1 MKKNVNI
8 LISSLSP
15 NEKKEFLKFIISNK
29 IHFVKDKNSNKYFI
43 YINLIN
49 PNFKEKNY
57 YSKSQYSFIYKN
69 TYSPNAVDKNRKI
82 FYTKKYSKIYPKF
95 FNNLNLIIGICE
107 KKINFNQFKLL
118 IEEIYSQRFNEDSI
132 NLKNQFDKRKKI
144 NDLKFQIK
152 LNDSFPD
159 FVYNFLKNKNINKI
173 SIDKMCMNFLCSLEY
188 YKSKY
193 EEINNFSYFLSEYYN
208 NDDLIFFLFI
218 RNCIENEIGLS
229 FIEKAEDEIIL
240 EKKQYLMENSFDT
253 EIYLNKKIIK
263 NIANIIYGK
272 DEKILINYFI
282 NKFEDGISANHL
294 LNESLKDYHN
304 NRINNEKQNKNLQNF
319 IINNQIKENEN
330 YENDDIENENEIINN
345 IKDNNNNEIENNNIL
360 IQNNFELNGNSIKI
374 CPENFDS
381 QNNNLKSTNNKNNF
395 NINNNNNNIT
405 KNNKELINELLTY
418 YFGNNILINLFATI
432 FNDLPLEIKLS
443 ENFKIKLKELKEIL
457 IQKYSYIIHC
467 LLYNTKEVWYNFFN
481 ININDQ
487 KAEKLYNHLSNLIN
501 NFLIY
506 ENVSEIPETMIDE
519 FSKCMLLNEHF
530 MEQIMSLI
538 DKNFIF
544 FK

>member
-1 MKKNVNI
+1 MKKSVNI
-8 LISSLSP
+8 LISSLSQ
-15 NEKKEFLKFIISNK
+15 NEKNEFLKFIISNK

-49 PNFKEKNY
+49 PNYKEKNY
-57 YSKSQYSFIYKN
+57 YSQSKNSFIYKN
-69 TYSPNAVDKNRKI
+69 TYSPNAVDIKRKI
-82 FYTKKYSKIYPKF
+82 FYTKKYSKIYSKF

-107 KKINFNQFKLL
+107 KKINFYEFKLL
-118 IEEIYSQRFNEDSI
+118 IEEIYSKRFNEDSI

-208 NDDLIFFLFI
+208 NDDLIFFLFV
-218 RNCIENEIGLS
+218 RNCIEKEIGLN
-229 FIEKAEDEIIL
+229 FIEKAEDDIIL
-240 EKKQYLMENSFDT
+240 QKKQYLMENLFDT
-253 EIYLNKKIIK
+253 EIYLNKKMIK

-272 DEKILINYFI
+272 DENVLINYFI
-282 NKFEDGISANHL
+282 DKFEDGISANYL

-319 IINNQIKENEN
+319 IINNQIRENNN
-330 YENDDIENENEIINN
+330 YENDEIENENETINN
-345 IKDNNNNEIENNNIL
+345 KNEIENNNIL
-360 IQNNFELNGNSIKI
+360 IQNNFKLNGNSIKI
-374 CPENFDS
+374 SPENFDS
-381 QNNNLKSTNNKNNF
+381 QNSNHNNNKLKSINNF
-395 NINNNNNNIT
+395 NINNNINNSN

-481 ININDQ
+481 INTNDQ

-501 NFLIY
+501 NIIIY
-506 ENVSEIPETMIDE
+506 ENVSEIPETMIEE

>member
-1 MKKNVNI
+1 MKKSVNI
-8 LISSLSP
+8 LISSLSQ
-15 NEKKEFLKFIISNK
+15 NEKNEFLKFIISNK

-49 PNFKEKNY
+49 PNYKEKNY
-57 YSKSQYSFIYKN
+57 YSQSKNSFIYKN
-69 TYSPNAVDKNRKI
+69 TYSPNAVDIKRKI
-82 FYTKKYSKIYPKF
+82 FYTKKYSKIYSKF

-107 KKINFNQFKLL
+107 KKINFYEFKLL
-118 IEEIYSQRFNEDSI
+118 IEEIYSKRFKEDSI

-208 NDDLIFFLFI
+208 NDDLIFFLFV
-218 RNCIENEIGLS
+218 RNCIEKEIGLN
-229 FIEKAEDEIIL
+229 FIEKAEDDIIL
-240 EKKQYLMENSFDT
+240 QKKQYLMENLFDT
-253 EIYLNKKIIK
+253 EIYLNKKMIK

-272 DEKILINYFI
+272 DENVLINYFI
-282 NKFEDGISANHL
+282 DKFEDGISANYL

-319 IINNQIKENEN
+319 IINNQIRENNN
-330 YENDDIENENEIINN
+330 YENDEIENENETINN
-345 IKDNNNNEIENNNIL
+345 KNEIENNNIL
-360 IQNNFELNGNSIKI
+360 IQNNFQLNGNNIKI
-374 CPENFDS
+374 SPENFDS
-381 QNNNLKSTNNKNNF
+381 QNSNHNNNKLKSINNF
-395 NINNNNNNIT
+395 NINNNINNSN

-481 ININDQ
+481 INTNDQ

-501 NFLIY
+501 NIIIY
-506 ENVSEIPETMIDE
+506 ENVSEIPETMIEE

>member
-1 MKKNVNI
+1 MKKSVNI
-8 LISSLSP
+8 LISSLSQ
-15 NEKKEFLKFIISNK
+15 NEKNEFLKFIISNK

-49 PNFKEKNY
+49 PNYKEKNY
-57 YSKSQYSFIYKN
+57 YSQSKNSFIYKN
-69 TYSPNAVDKNRKI
+69 TYSPNAVDIKRKI
-82 FYTKKYSKIYPKF
+82 FYTKKYSKIYSKF

-107 KKINFNQFKLL
+107 KKINFYEFKLL
-118 IEEIYSQRFNEDSI
+118 IEEIYSKRFNEDSI

-208 NDDLIFFLFI
+208 NDDLIFFLFV
-218 RNCIENEIGLS
+218 RNCIEKEIGLN
-229 FIEKAEDEIIL
+229 FIEKAEDDIIL
-240 EKKQYLMENSFDT
+240 QKKQYLMENLFDT

-272 DEKILINYFI
+272 DENVLINYFI
-282 NKFEDGISANHL
+282 DKFEDGISANYL

-319 IINNQIKENEN
+319 IINNQIRENNN
-330 YENDDIENENEIINN
+330 YENDEIENENETINN
-345 IKDNNNNEIENNNIL
+345 KNEIENNNIL
-360 IQNNFELNGNSIKI
+360 IQNNFKLNGNSIKI
-374 CPENFDS
+374 SPENFDS
-381 QNNNLKSTNNKNNF
+381 QNSNHNSNKLKSINNF
-395 NINNNNNNIT
+395 NINNNINNSN

-481 ININDQ
+481 INTNDQ

-501 NFLIY
+501 NIIIY
-506 ENVSEIPETMIDE
+506 ENVSEIPETMIEE